1 MSMKR
6 NVSVALLSLMATGV
20 LSGCAGGQIPQY
32 QQQNSTVQTDRSST
46 DREAELQ
53 AEVDALRQ
61 EIDTLKNN
69 QTANSQSGDTAGQT
83 AQDDTSQSSASQQ
96 EGTKQESGTTQQ
108 SGTTQESQTS
118 QQSGTSQQNGTTQ
131 GQASQN
137 TTTNNNA
144 AQPSQGYM
152 ASANV
157 AISMEEA
164 KSIALSRV
172 QGATEQNMS
181 IKLDFDDGWYV
192 YEGEIMYNGM
202 EYEFDIDANSGTIL
216 KWESERW

>member
-1 MSMKR
+1 
-6 NVSVALLSLMATGV
+6 
-20 LSGCAGGQIPQY
+20 
-32 QQQNSTVQTDRSST
+32 
-46 DREAELQ
+46 
-53 AEVDALRQ
+53 
-61 EIDTLKNN
+61 
-69 QTANSQSGDTAGQT
+69 
-83 AQDDTSQSSASQQ
+83 
-96 EGTKQESGTTQQ
+96 
-108 SGTTQESQTS
+108 
-118 QQSGTSQQNGTTQ
+118 
-131 GQASQN
+131 
-137 TTTNNNA
+137 
-144 AQPSQGYM
+144 M

>member
-6 NVSVALLSLMATGV
+6 NVPVALLSLMATGV
-20 LSGCAGGQIPQY
+20 LAGCAGGQIPQY
-32 QQQNSTVQTDRSST
+32 QQQNSTVQTDTSST

-61 EIDTLKNN
+61 EIDALKNN
-69 QTANSQSGDTAGQT
+69 QTANAQSGDTAGQT
-83 AQDDTSQSSASQQ
+83 TQDDTSQSSASQQ

-137 TTTNNNA
+137 ATTNNNA